1 MANEKSES
9 NWQPTSKRFIT
20 FLDIMGFK
28 ALVLRSSHK
37 EIYDLLYELSH
48 LRFFVENVPSSTDVK
63 GAEIYTASFSDSIIL
78 FSKNIN

>member
-37 EIYDLLYELSH
+37 EIYELLYELSH